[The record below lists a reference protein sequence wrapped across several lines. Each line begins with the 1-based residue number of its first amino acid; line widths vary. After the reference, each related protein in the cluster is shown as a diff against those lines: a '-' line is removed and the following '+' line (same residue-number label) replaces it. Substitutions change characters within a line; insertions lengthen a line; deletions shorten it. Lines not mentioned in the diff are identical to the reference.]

1 MQCERWSLASNC
13 NIKMRSE
20 AGIITSSLSTS
31 LKSTCVILIYNLAQ
45 AKSEALVNIY
55 SLLKQNIKS
64 CNAKQAATATKTA
77 KKKRSI

>member
-1 MQCERWSLASNC
+1 MLTLVPLASNC
-13 NIKMRSE
+13 SIKMRSE
-20 AGIITSSLSTS
+20 AGIITSSLSTG
-31 LKSTCVILIYNLAQ
+31 LKSTCVILIYNLAR

-64 CNAKQAATATKTA
+64 CNANQAATVTKTT